1 MGHKSVL
8 TFLPVC
14 TMNYIYKNSTI
25 NRIAGTEIL
34 QLPMKLK
41 RGQNM
46 LAIDQIMNHTEI
58 SEFYFLDSAFMFKR
72 ICNFRIYHWYLY

>member
-1 MGHKSVL
+1 
-8 TFLPVC
+8 
-14 TMNYIYKNSTI
+14 
-25 NRIAGTEIL
+25 
-34 QLPMKLK
+34 LK